1 MVLTPKGIY
10 GARDKYGRTPLV
22 IGKKD
27 GAFCLSFESFAYQNL
42 GYENYKELGPGEIVV
57 VDENSCKTL
66 VAPGDKMKICT
77 FLWVYYGYPSSS
89 YEGVSVEQ
97 MRYNCGKN
105 LAKRDN
111 VRPDIVAGVPDS
123 GTALSL
129 IHI

>member
-1 MVLTPKGIY
+1 M
-10 GARDKYGRTPLV
+10 
-22 IGKKD
+22 
-27 GAFCLSFESFAYQNL
+27 
-42 GYENYKELGPGEIVV
+42 
-57 VDENSCKTL
+57 
-66 VAPGDKMKICT
+66 APGDKMKICT

-123 GTALSL
+123 GTAHAVGYSNESGIPFQDHLSSTHQHGL
-129 IHI
+129 DLSCQPSRASVI